1 MTQWE
6 TLSECIN
13 KVVMHIDKH
22 SLDLVLDHSV
32 KFFKGEL
39 CVSIKLEGKKKIKIS
54 IITY

>member
-1 MTQWE
+1 
-6 TLSECIN
+6 
-13 KVVMHIDKH
+13 MHIDKH